1 MSSIQQQVLDAAGH
15 RRSPATMPGFHRG
28 RPPKN
33 KGLRFP
39 ADPPTVEEIVTVM
52 RATGDGRDG
61 ARLRALIVVL
71 WRAGL
76 RISEALDLAETD
88 LDGARGAV
96 SVRRGKGGRRREVG
110 MGRWAWE
117 QLGPWLEI
125 RATLPVGAL
134 FCVIHGPTAG
144 RRWEASAARKQM
156 RRTAE
161 AAGVRRRFAPHQ
173 LRHSHAVELAHEG
186 VPLVTIQRQLGH
198 CNLGVT
204 SIGIDSS
211 EIIATLHSRPAPV
224 ISATSGLYTA
234 R

>member
-88 LDGARGAV
+88 LDRARGAV

-110 MGRWAWE
+110 MDRWGKRRDKPAW
-117 QLGPWLEI
+117 
-125 RATLPVGAL
+125 
-134 FCVIHGPTAG
+134 
-144 RRWEASAARKQM
+144 
-156 RRTAE
+156 
-161 AAGVRRRFAPHQ
+161 RRR
-173 LRHSHAVELAHEG
+173 
-186 VPLVTIQRQLGH
+186 
-198 CNLGVT
+198 
-204 SIGIDSS
+204 
-211 EIIATLHSRPAPV
+211 
-224 ISATSGLYTA
+224 
-234 R
+234 